1 MQPPRFFAVRAGD
14 SVCRASG
21 ARGGTPGCST
31 PFKIG
36 HFCSRWAISCSTS
49 RRMGE
54 MDRPKGR
61 GGGYV
66 GIPLRCCRSS
76 RYPGGGGGSKNG
88 IGHCRGLRCFL
99 PAKLLKASFQ
109 RLSIKKAPQLSLRCH
124 FFERNTGF
132 GPATSGLGSAR
143 STN

>member
-1 MQPPRFFAVRAGD
+1 MLGFRFAAVAARA
-14 SVCRASG
+14 
-21 ARGGTPGCST
+21 
-31 PFKIG
+31 
-36 HFCSRWAISCSTS
+36 
-49 RRMGE
+49 
-54 MDRPKGR
+54 
-61 GGGYV
+61 
-66 GIPLRCCRSS
+66 IPVE
-76 RYPGGGGGSKNG
+76 GGSKKG

-99 PAKLLKASFQ
+99 LAKLLKASFQ